1 MRSIAD
7 TLVSLRS
14 LYRELRYMDV
24 CATPQ
29 IVLNAMVS
37 RSYVQEAHL
46 LSMIGSDQ
54 REVS

>member
-1 MRSIAD
+1 M
-7 TLVSLRS
+7 T
-14 LYRELRYMDV
+14 V